1 MDPDVCPL
9 AFGLLMGSSR
19 SFGPLI
25 SFMESPL
32 RDNVCIMYL
41 CLRALDTLEDD
52 SATSPQK
59 RADNIDAFM
68 AHSMHDEN
76 AMLECSQVQYKPLM
90 EAFGSVVVRALRSL
104 TPEAA
109 NQVHTVVR
117 DMGGDM
123 ARLLREAPV
132 SISDWKQLD
141 DYTFA
146 VAGRIVAPML
156 SLRGVSP
163 ERRCYQLKYERLASS
178 VQLTNIIRDV
188 WEDLTEQG
196 RCFWPATLWREHG
209 ETPQAALM
217 GKGGVQC
224 LNEMVHFALR
234 CKIESHCEINAQDL
248 PFPLPAYLVISMT
261 SLVYLCNMYGNASVL
276 NSRFAITRGSW
287 EELTISAYAGD
298 TKQCTLIGLEHLRR
312 LRKRIDNPVHV
323 VTVDEIITQLT
334 SDLQDIRYTI
344 VTES

>member
-1 MDPDVCPL
+1 
-9 AFGLLMGSSR
+9 
-19 SFGPLI
+19 
-25 SFMESPL
+25 
-32 RDNVCIMYL
+32 
-41 CLRALDTLEDD
+41 
-52 SATSPQK
+52 
-59 RADNIDAFM
+59 
-68 AHSMHDEN
+68 
-76 AMLECSQVQYKPLM
+76 MLECSQVQYKPLM
-90 EAFGSVVVRALRSL
+90 GAFGSIVVRALRSL

-123 ARLLREAPV
+123 DRLLREAPV

-196 RCFWPATLWREHG
+196 RCFWPATIWREHG
-209 ETPQAALM
+209 ETPEAALM

-261 SLVYLCNMYGNASVL
+261 SLVYLCNIYGNASVL
-276 NSRFAITRGSW
+276 NSRFAITRASW
-287 EELTISAYAGD
+287 EELTKSAYAGD
-298 TKQCTLIGLEHLRR
+298 TEQCTLIGLGHLRR

-323 VTVDEIITQLT
+323 ETVDVIITQLT
-334 SDLQDIRYTI
+334 SDLHGTKYTI
-344 VTES
+344 DTEI